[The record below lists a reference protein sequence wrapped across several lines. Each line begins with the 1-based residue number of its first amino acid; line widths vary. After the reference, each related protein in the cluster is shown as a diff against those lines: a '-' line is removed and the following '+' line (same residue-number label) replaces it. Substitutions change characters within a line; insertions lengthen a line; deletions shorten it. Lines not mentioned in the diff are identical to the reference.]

1 MRSTVLRIYAS
12 EMDTYVRN
20 SSLNVIYKE
29 LESKFMIFTYSIPNV
44 VQLELLEISFQ
55 INIL

>member
-12 EMDTYVRN
+12 EMDIYVRN
-20 SSLNVIYKE
+20 SHLNVIYKE

-44 VQLELLEISFQ
+44 VQLELLEISF
-55 INIL
+55 